1 MKKLISLFLTL
12 VMCVGLCSCN
22 SSSEQKTDWD
32 YISSKGELV
41 IGITLYEPMNYY
53 DDQNKLVGFDTEFAE
68 LLCSKLGIKCKFQII
83 DWNSK
88 ENELNSKTIDAI
100 WNGLTIK
107 EERKAHMA
115 FTTAYLRN
123 KQCVVI
129 KADNAEKY
137 ASLDAMAGASVAAES
152 GSAGEDAIMADSVL
166 SKNPFVGANA
176 QKDVLL
182 ELKSGTVEIGVID
195 YIMAKA
201 SVGAG
206 TSYDSLMICED
217 IQLMPEEY
225 AIGLRKSDTKTLEKF
240 NAAIDELIAEG
251 KLLELAEK
259 YDLVDE
265 YKALF

>member
-1 MKKLISLFLTL
+1 MKKLVSLILTL
-12 VMCVGLCSCN
+12 IMCVSLCSC
-22 SSSEQKTDWD
+22 SSEQKTDWD

-53 DDQNKLVGFDTEFAE
+53 DENNKLVGFDTEFAE
-68 LLCSKLGIKCKFQII
+68 LLCDKLGIECKFQII

-88 ENELNSKTIDAI
+88 ESELNSKTIDAI

-107 EERKAHMA
+107 EERKENMA

-129 KADNAEKY
+129 KASNAEKY
-137 ASLDAMAGASVAAES
+137 TTIDTMAGASVAAES
-152 GSAGEDAIMADSVL
+152 GSAGEDAIKADSVL
-166 SKNPFVGANA
+166 SQNNFVGANA

-206 TSYDSLMICED
+206 TSYEDLMICEE

>member
-1 MKKLISLFLTL
+1 MKKLLVLILTV
-12 VMCVGLCSCN
+12 VMCVGFSACN
-22 SSSEQKTDWD
+22 AEAKTDWD

-53 DDQNKLVGFDTEFAE
+53 DADGKLTGFDTEFAE
-68 LLCSKLGIKCKFQII
+68 ALCAKLGVTPKFQII

-88 ENELNSKTIDAI
+88 ESELNSKTIDAT

-107 EERKAHMA
+107 EERKENMA

-129 KADNAEKY
+129 NSANADKY
-137 ASLDAMAGASVAAES
+137 TTIDTMKGASVAAES
-152 GSAGEDAIMADSVL
+152 GSAGEDAIKADAVL
-166 SKNPFVGANA
+166 SANTFIGANA

-182 ELKSGTVEIGVID
+182 ELKSKTVEIGVID

-206 TSYDSLMICED
+206 TSYEDLMICEG
-217 IQLMPEEY
+217 INLLPEEY
-225 AIGLRKSDTKTLEKF
+225 AIGLRKSDTQTLEKF
-240 NAAIDELIAEG
+240 NTAIDELVKEG
-251 KLLELAEK
+251 KLEALAEK

-265 YKALF
+265 YKALFE